1 MEVKGEWTGQS
12 CQQPGPASQR
22 TTVGAEIRLLWDSST
37 LGPGVT
43 CRLDMLTEEDRS
55 KTMATEGVPRL
66 PKEPEFARKKF
77 SVGVDIVM
85 PGVVGGLTGLCT
97 MLGLRDPRVQMR
109 ENKMAELASMS

>member
-1 MEVKGEWTGQS
+1 MS
-12 CQQPGPASQR
+12 ASN
-22 TTVGAEIRLLWDSST
+22 
-37 LGPGVT
+37 LGT
-43 CRLDMLTEEDRS
+43 
-55 KTMATEGVPRL
+55 ATEGVSR
-66 PKEPEFARKKF
+66 EPEFARKKF